1 MGGCLSSNS
10 TTVGSNTRTTERSK
24 PKTAGAE
31 IQLRRDL
38 PKWTSETAITRGA
51 LVSKRDEF
59 WETAPSYEGR
69 KEIWDALKTAADA
82 IENGDFALAQIIIE
96 TAAIK
101 VPNGTLSETYD
112 ELGNKY
118 QVPLYC
124 LAPPENLIKEDDAS
138 SKSSFNHK
146 QGNKVSIRVRI
157 SDQNEKNLRFHS
169 ERRRANLIFEASR
182 GRKVL
187 NHWVATMV
195 LQRANH
201 LRFYVGEA
209 VQDSGRVRHPSHRH
223 SSRHIR
229 NEKFIKI

>member
-1 MGGCLSSNS
+1 MGSCLSSRS
-10 TTVGSNTRTTERSK
+10 TNVGRNTRTTERIK
-24 PKTAGAE
+24 PKTSGSD

-124 LAPPENLIKEDDAS
+124 LAPPENLIKEDDSS

-157 SDQNEKNLRFHS
+157 SDQNEKTCDFTVNEEELIS
-169 ERRRANLIFEASR
+169 SAKRRAA
-182 GRKVL
+182 
-187 NHWVATMV
+187 
-195 LQRANH
+195 
-201 LRFYVGEA
+201 
-209 VQDSGRVRHPSHRH
+209 
-223 SSRHIR
+223 
-229 NEKFIKI
+229 EKFSIIGSQRWFCKGRIISDSMTVKQCKIPDGFVIQVIVSPPITTETRNL

>member
-10 TTVGSNTRTTERSK
+10 TNVGRNTRTTERIK
-24 PKTAGAE
+24 PKASASD

-82 IENGDFALAQIIIE
+82 IEGGDFALAQIIIE

-124 LAPPENLIKEDDAS
+124 LVPPENLIKEDDSS

-146 QGNKVSIRVRI
+146 QGNKVTIRVRI
-157 SDQNEKNLRFHS
+157 SDQNEKTCDFIANEEELIS
-169 ERRRANLIFEASR
+169 SVKRRAA
-182 GRKVL
+182 
-187 NHWVATMV
+187 
-195 LQRANH
+195 
-201 LRFYVGEA
+201 
-209 VQDSGRVRHPSHRH
+209 
-223 SSRHIR
+223 
-229 NEKFIKI
+229 EKFSIIGSQRWFCKGRIISDSMTVKQCKIPDGFVIQVIVSPPITTETRNL